1 MKILAVNQWADGSE
15 PKELVNTIRET
26 NPNMLIYV
34 GSSEARTPENSDPAD
49 FQALYDIINLRGVKV
64 YYITGGEMF
73 LPYYSEPNTLV
84 GRLPNCTIISNPLHF
99 LFQTYSNLTQ
109 NPNELNKLLNSP
121 YPSYNYDRLFI
132 SLNNLAHKHRCILM
146 DCLVKN
152 DVLHHGHYS
161 WLNRHKYDAHFKHY
175 NGEIVSLDD
184 PFVKDMVN
192 MWKPPHQFFKTPINI
207 VSESDPI
214 IPFYTEKTWL
224 PIAFSKMFLI
234 QGAVGINTGITKYG
248 FRIFDNLIDYSFDF
262 VQDMEERTDL
272 LTQQVK
278 LLHHESYDKI
288 ANITK
293 EVREHNRKRFIEIA
307 RQRLF
312 IPEFLNWVNDQPV
325 NSFVKLPKPIYD
337 Y

>member
-1 MKILAVNQWADGSE
+1 MKILAVNQWAEGSE
-15 PKELVNTIRET
+15 PKDIVNTIREK

-34 GSSEARTPENSDPAD
+34 GSSEARTPENSDPKD
-49 FQALYDIINLRGVKV
+49 FLALYNIIKTRGIKV
-64 YYITGGEMF
+64 YYITGGEVY
-73 LPYYSEPNTLV
+73 LPYYSDKATLV
-84 GRLPNCTIISNPLHF
+84 GGLPNCNVVSNPLHF
-99 LFQTYSNLTQ
+99 LFQTYSNIND
-109 NPNELNKLLNSP
+109 NPSELKDMLNTP
-121 YPSYNYDRLFI
+121 YVTHEYDRLYT
-132 SLNNLAHKHRCILM
+132 SLNNLAHHHRCILM

-152 DVLHHGHYS
+152 DIIHHGYYS
-161 WLNRHKYDAHFKHY
+161 WLNRYNYETHFKHY

-192 MWKPPHQFFKTPINI
+192 MWKPPYQFFRTPVNI
-207 VSESDPI
+207 ISESDPI

-278 LLHHESYDKI
+278 NLEHHSYNRI
-288 ANITK
+288 AELTK
-293 EVREHNRKRFIEIA
+293 EVREHNRKRLIEIA
-307 RQRLF
+307 TERLY
-312 IPEFLNWVNDQPV
+312 IPHILNWINDQPIT
-325 NSFVKLPKPIYD
+325 SFVQLPKPIYS